1 MSSYD
6 LGAEIARRM
15 REAQAPAN
23 APASSVTLYEL
34 RKLVD
39 EPPAPDCIAIR
50 EGDAFYLFLL
60 TAQSRTWVSEYV
72 QDEDTHYDTA
82 RTGTPLVC
90 TIRQAVTIIDGFA
103 EEGMTIV

>member
-6 LGAEIARRM
+6 LGSEIARRM
-15 REAQAPAN
+15 REAQNP
-23 APASSVTLYEL
+23 PASGVTLYEL
-34 RKLVD
+34 RRLVD
-39 EPPAPDCIAIR
+39 DPPTPDCIAIR